1 MVKNIQ
7 ENISSANVGRKISF
21 NQMTNDNVVAIC
33 TIMVN
38 FGFGIFLLKQIF
50 RVLIFHPFS
59 MLKMKNPKII

>member
-38 FGFGIFLLKQIF
+38 FGFGIFLLKHI
-50 RVLIFHPFS
+50 LEY
-59 MLKMKNPKII
+59 